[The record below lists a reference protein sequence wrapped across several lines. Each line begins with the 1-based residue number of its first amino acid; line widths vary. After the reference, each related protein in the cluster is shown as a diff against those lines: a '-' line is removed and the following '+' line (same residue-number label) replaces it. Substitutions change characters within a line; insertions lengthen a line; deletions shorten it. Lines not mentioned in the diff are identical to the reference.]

1 VGDEVGITV
10 GGYDIA
16 ALAAGGGLSA
26 LDAIMTGKVENAYV
40 MVRPPGHHAV
50 PGEGMGFCV
59 FNNIAVCA
67 NYARKVY
74 GIKRVAIFDYDV
86 HHGNGTQETFYNDP
100 DTLVV
105 DVHEHNNYPL
115 NSGLLE
121 HLGGAGAE
129 YSQINIPVPAGS
141 GRGCYAEVIKAVKL
155 AMDKF
160 QPQLILVSSGYD
172 ASFNDP
178 MASILLSSEDF
189 RALAQATLDLADAH
203 CNGRCVFFQEG
214 GYSETYVPFC
224 GLAVM
229 ETLVGVRTSVVDPFL
244 AEVNGRGYQ
253 ELQPHQAEV
262 ICQVLA
268 NIHKMPT
275 TTPNSA
281 TAAAA
286 AATAV
291 AAAATAVAV
300 AAQNTAAAAAATAK
314 AAAETAK
321 AAVKAAA
328 TAVAASK
335 L

>member
-1 VGDEVGITV
+1 
-10 GGYDIA
+10 
-16 ALAAGGGLSA
+16 
-26 LDAIMTGKVENAYV
+26 
-40 MVRPPGHHAV
+40 
-50 PGEGMGFCV
+50 MGFCV
-59 FNNIAVCA
+59 FNNIAICA
-67 NYARKVY
+67 QYARKAY
-74 GIKRVAIFDYDV
+74 DIKRIAIFDYDV

-105 DVHEHNNYPL
+105 DVHEHNNYPPD
-115 NSGLLE
+115 SGLLE
-121 HLGGAGAE
+121 HHGGAGAE
-129 YSQINIPVPAGS
+129 FSQINIPVPPGS

-189 RALAQATLDLADAH
+189 RAMAQLVVDLADVH
-203 CNGRCVFFQEG
+203 CNGRCIFFQEG

-224 GLAVM
+224 GLAVI
-229 ETLVGVRTSVVDPFL
+229 ETLCGVRTTVVDPFL

-253 ELQPHQAEV
+253 ELQAHQAEV
-262 ICQVLA
+262 IFQALTII
-268 NIHKMPT
+268 NKMPT
-275 TTPNSA
+275 ATPNSA
-281 TAAAA
+281 A
-286 AATAV
+286 AV

-300 AAQNTAAAAAATAK
+300 AAQNTAAQAQITAK
-314 AAAETAK
+314 QAAETARQ
-321 AAVKAAA
+321 AVKAAA